1 MLNISGNWWLWR
13 DFIRSQGF
21 GMMSRCQQLLSRTG
35 QLHIPDDKVQ
45 GSPMYLL
52 LKNSIKSTNSQVCNS
67 RN

>member
-45 GSPMYLL
+45 GSPHVP
-52 LKNSIKSTNSQVCNS
+52 ST
-67 RN
+67 